1 MKRFTLMFLL
11 ILLLAYAH
19 AGEDKMLGMAATS
32 AAKYIDLLCMD
43 TLAMLQQIA
52 RSPEAGSAKWEAIY
66 PQLEAIS
73 HRLPGVYFF
82 VLPDGN
88 YYSVDK
94 GYTNLNLSNRGYF
107 ESLFAGNPVLG
118 YEIYSRSSGQKSA
131 LMAAPIIVQGKV
143 VGALGSSLFLDDM
156 HVRVNRELSIPED
169 YTWFAVNNQGLTMLD
184 QDKDFIFMNALTQ
197 GTPSLSKA
205 ISEALK
211 GSDGEIE
218 YDLGNTTRKGRYAR
232 LPSLDWRLILVERGT
247 IQSQN
252 REDISLATFSSEL
265 QQSLNDLD
273 QRTRT
278 MIKDSKLNWTK
289 ESAVRGL
296 LEQLLDEHVTIV
308 DAAFVDAGGHIKYI
322 EPAEY
327 RNSEGRDISG
337 QSHVQILR
345 KDKRPVF
352 SDGFLSVEGQPAISI
367 AYPVFEG
374 KKLIGSVS
382 LLINPVIM
390 IDGILKD
397 INVPSNHEL
406 CIMQRDGYIIYDL
419 DEREIG
425 KNLFHDSMFREYES
439 LLKLGESMAAKAS
452 GSGEYV
458 FQSAGHL
465 DKVLKRS
472 SWTTV
477 KLHNQ
482 EWRVLMAMEI

>member
-1 MKRFTLMFLL
+1 M
-11 ILLLAYAH
+11 
-19 AGEDKMLGMAATS
+19 E
-32 AAKYIDLLCMD
+32 
-43 TLAMLQQIA
+43 
-52 RSPEAGSAKWEAIY
+52 
-66 PQLEAIS
+66 
-73 HRLPGVYFF
+73 
-82 VLPDGN
+82 
-88 YYSVDK
+88 
-94 GYTNLNLSNRGYF
+94 
-107 ESLFAGNPVLG
+107 
-118 YEIYSRSSGQKSA
+118 
-131 LMAAPIIVQGKV
+131 
-143 VGALGSSLFLDDM
+143 
-156 HVRVNRELSIPED
+156 
-169 YTWFAVNNQGLTMLD
+169 
-184 QDKDFIFMNALTQ
+184 
-197 GTPSLSKA
+197 
-205 ISEALK
+205 
-211 GSDGEIE
+211 
-218 YDLGNTTRKGRYAR
+218 
-232 LPSLDWRLILVERGT
+232 
-247 IQSQN
+247 SQN

-265 QQSLNDLD
+265 QQRLNDLD
-273 QRTRT
+273 QRTRAL
-278 MIKDSKLNWTK
+278 IKDSKLNWKK
-289 ESAVRGL
+289 EYDVRGL
-296 LEQLLDEHVTIV
+296 LNKLLDEHITIV
-308 DAAFVDAGGHIKYI
+308 DAAFIDAEGRIRYV
-322 EPAEY
+322 EPSEY